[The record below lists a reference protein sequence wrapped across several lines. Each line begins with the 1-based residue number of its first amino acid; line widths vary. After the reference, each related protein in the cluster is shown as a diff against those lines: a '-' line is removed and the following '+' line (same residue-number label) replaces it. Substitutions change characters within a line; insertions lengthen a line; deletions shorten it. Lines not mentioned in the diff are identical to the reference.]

1 MKSLQYFKN
10 DENVTETLPSEHML
24 LEKWCCETRSTQD
37 CHKPIICKN
46 HSICKA
52 EIKQGTI
59 KQSVSGSKFKFHLL
73 KLSRNL
79 PPPHRRIF
87 SIHSWLDPWM
97 VLYLWIQRADCT
109 ILLWYIFLTCW
120 KESSNNV
127 CRDTLIFT

>member
-37 CHKPIICKN
+37 CHKPLICKN

-59 KQSVSGSKFKFHLL
+59 KQSVSGSKF
-73 KLSRNL
+73 N
-79 PPPHRRIF
+79 
-87 SIHSWLDPWM
+87 
-97 VLYLWIQRADCT
+97 
-109 ILLWYIFLTCW
+109 
-120 KESSNNV
+120 
-127 CRDTLIFT
+127 FTF